1 MIILPCRLR
10 ELLTLI
16 TAKKTLWLGTLS
28 GDTEEYLVLY
38 YDVPVIPTELVIIQ
52 SHNPSQVVEIQ
63 FIDTDGETWT
73 LWYGEPERISTCPD
87 EWTHTIELD
96 EVLYRHRGHLG

>member
-1 MIILPCRLR
+1 M
-10 ELLTLI
+10 
-16 TAKKTLWLGTLS
+16 
-28 GDTEEYLVLY
+28 
-38 YDVPVIPTELVIIQ
+38 
-52 SHNPSQVVEIQ
+52 VEIQ

-96 EVLYRHRGHLG
+96 EVFLYRHRGHLVDQSVLGWAEIDAVELVGYPMGSTSTTVQEEPEVQIPSLLDIPENFSV